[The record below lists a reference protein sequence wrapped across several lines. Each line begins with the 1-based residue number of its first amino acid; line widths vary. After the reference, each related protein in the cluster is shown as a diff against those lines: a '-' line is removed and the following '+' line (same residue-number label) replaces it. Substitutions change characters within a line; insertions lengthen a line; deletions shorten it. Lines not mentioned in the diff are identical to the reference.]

1 VVHAF
6 LEALPA
12 LGRIAALAK
21 VPLDHHALCAAIDPA
36 EVPAGL
42 TEVPFA
48 LDLDTMRV
56 VRPHSR
62 KLASGHRAY
71 VAPGPGRWIFGT
83 ADVVEHAPKVW
94 DYKVT
99 DVPHDERSRR
109 APAGQSKQ
117 LRFFGLSA
125 ARVFSWDSVDV
136 GHIFVR
142 SDGYLDKRDRATLGF
157 FDLLAIEEDVK
168 AIADRVEAAGRKGAP
183 DVHPGEHCA
192 LCPAAVNCPA
202 TRGVVEMVGPYLDS
216 TPPDATPAQAWMFLR
231 RVETFAALLRAELV
245 HQASIAPI
253 ELPSGKVVCAVDET
267 REELDARI
275 VHEVITAAYGPDAPW
290 PALRA
295 TKAGLQEVTGG
306 GAAMRS
312 LLTEIRTRGGSRK
325 VALRVVRETAPELP
339 ALPPVDWDGVDELD
353 FAALATGPHKEG
365 T

>member
-183 DVHPGEHCA
+183 DVHPG
-192 LCPAAVNCPA
+192 
-202 TRGVVEMVGPYLDS
+202 S
-216 TPPDATPAQAWMFLR
+216 T
-231 RVETFAALLRAELV
+231 
-245 HQASIAPI
+245 
-253 ELPSGKVVCAVDET
+253 
-267 REELDARI
+267 
-275 VHEVITAAYGPDAPW
+275 TAAS
-290 PALRA
+290 RA
-295 TKAGLQEVTGG
+295 ARRL
-306 GAAMRS
+306 MWISRS
-312 LLTEIRTRGGSRK
+312 TR
-325 VALRVVRETAPELP
+325 
-339 ALPPVDWDGVDELD
+339 
-353 FAALATGPHKEG
+353 
-365 T
+365 